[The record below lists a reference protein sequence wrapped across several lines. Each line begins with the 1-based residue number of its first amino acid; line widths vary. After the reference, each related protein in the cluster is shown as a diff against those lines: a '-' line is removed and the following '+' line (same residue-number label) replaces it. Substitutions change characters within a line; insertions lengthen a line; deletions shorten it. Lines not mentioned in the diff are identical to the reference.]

1 MGDFGDRL
9 DVLDR
14 TASMENEILNVN
26 KLSVT
31 PVLQDFNYDCG
42 RAVVKTLL
50 KSLGR
55 ETDDALLQD
64 NLKTNPRT
72 GTHPTR
78 IVSTLRQM
86 GLNLVEKVGAE
97 LADLEKMVSE
107 GYYCL
112 VVYQAW
118 GSRRERRRLE
128 SGHYSLVYAVDGES
142 VHLADPL
149 VEESDG
155 FGMGEGLKRMPKLK
169 FDNDWRDQDY
179 RGEVYDHWMLAVKS

>member
-1 MGDFGDRL
+1 MR
-9 DVLDR
+9 
-14 TASMENEILNVN
+14 SEE
-26 KLSVT
+26 LSLKGLPVT

-50 KSLGR
+50 KSIGKQ
-55 ETDDALLQD
+55 TDDQELQD
-64 NLKTNPRT
+64 MLRTNPRT

-78 IVSTLRQM
+78 IIETLSGM
-86 GLNLVEKVGAE
+86 GLSLVEKLGAKIS
-97 LADLEKMVSE
+97 DLDEMVSQ

-118 GSRRERRRLE
+118 GTRAQRRKLE
-128 SGHYSLVYAVDGES
+128 SGHYSLVYAVDQDQ

-155 FGMGEGLKRMPKLK
+155 FGLGEGLRRLHKNE
-169 FDNDWRDQDY
+169 FETDWKDQDFT
-179 RGEVYDHWMLAVKS
+179 GKVYDHWLLAVKAD

>member
-1 MGDFGDRL
+1 
-9 DVLDR
+9 
-14 TASMENEILNVN
+14 MEKAILNLE
-26 KLSVT
+26 KLPIT

-50 KSLGR
+50 KSLGK
-55 ETDDALLQD
+55 ETDEILLQD
-64 NLKTNPRT
+64 KLKTNSRT

-78 IVSTLRQM
+78 IVDTLQQM
-86 GLNLVEKVGAE
+86 GLSLVEKIGAE
-97 LADLEKMVSE
+97 LSDLEEMVSQ

-118 GSRRERRRLE
+118 GNKKERRRLE
-128 SGHYSLVYAVDGES
+128 SGHYSLVYATDLEY

-155 FGMGEGLKRMPKLK
+155 FGMGEGLRRLEKTS
-169 FDNDWRDQDY
+169 FDGDWRDQDY
-179 RGEVYDHWMLAVKS
+179 RGRIYDHWMLAVKA